1 MSWLSNLTPPGIK
14 NIFKKQDSGTDTLWT
29 KCPGCGEMIFH
40 RNLEENHQVCPNC
53 QHHMRI
59 GAETRMEMLFDDD
72 SFNRIE
78 LPKPVLDPLKF
89 RDRKRYTDRLKEA
102 QAKTGAD
109 DAIIVAHGKMG
120 GAPVVLALFRFDFMG
135 GSMGAAVGDAL
146 VRAAELAKAQKAPL
160 VVFPASGG
168 ARMQEGILSLMQMPR
183 TVIAREI
190 VRESGL
196 PFVVVLTD
204 PTTGGVTASFAMLGD
219 IHIAE
224 PGAII
229 GFAGQRVIQETIRE
243 QLPDGFQRSE
253 YLLEHGMVDMVVHRK
268 DLRDTLIR
276 VFSMVRDPMPDSYEE
291 VFHHVNHKQFLIDL
305 REDNEAVDM
314 LMVPRLQR
322 AIGVIY
328 RPETERSS
336 HYFRCCLPEQF
347 DFMLHYDVTEAVE
360 PLETTP
366 QWRQGELDETY
377 PGGL

>member
-1 MSWLSNLTPPGIK
+1 VQPRDVPDNLWIK
-14 NIFKKQDSGTDTLWT
+14 CG
-29 KCPGCGEMIFH
+29 GCGEMIFH

-53 QHHMRI
+53 QHHMRM

-120 GAPVVLALFRFDFMG
+120 GVPVVLALFRFDFMG

-268 DLRDTLIR
+268 DLRNTLIR
-276 VFSMVRDPMPDSYEE
+276 VFSMIRNPMPQAEVVALPKAAKPESEE
-291 VFHHVNHKQFLIDL
+291 
-305 REDNEAVDM
+305 
-314 LMVPRLQR
+314 
-322 AIGVIY
+322 
-328 RPETERSS
+328 
-336 HYFRCCLPEQF
+336 
-347 DFMLHYDVTEAVE
+347 
-360 PLETTP
+360 
-366 QWRQGELDETY
+366 DESES
-377 PGGL
+377 

>member
-1 MSWLSNLTPPGIK
+1 MNWITNSVLPKIKALVQPRDIPDNLWIK
-14 NIFKKQDSGTDTLWT
+14 CD
-29 KCPGCGEMIFH
+29 GCGEMIFH
-40 RNLEENHQVCPNC
+40 RNLEQNYQVCPNC

-59 GAETRMEMLFDDD
+59 AAETRMEMLFDDD

-78 LPKPVLDPLKF
+78 LSKPVLDPLKF

-102 QAKTGAD
+102 QNKTGSD
-109 DAIIVAHGKMG
+109 DAILVAHGKMG

-183 TVIAREI
+183 SVIARDI

-268 DLRDTLIR
+268 DMRDTLIR
-276 VFSMVRDPMPDSYEE
+276 IFSMIRDPMPKALVVSPPNANTPESEAD
-291 VFHHVNHKQFLIDL
+291 N
-305 REDNEAVDM
+305 RE
-314 LMVPRLQR
+314 
-322 AIGVIY
+322 
-328 RPETERSS
+328 S
-336 HYFRCCLPEQF
+336 
-347 DFMLHYDVTEAVE
+347 
-360 PLETTP
+360 
-366 QWRQGELDETY
+366 
-377 PGGL
+377 